1 MASLLKNTQFCPF
14 MKTLLLLS
22 LLFVSS
28 ASFANQNS
36 TFANAINAETNRA
49 ETGDT
54 PTRPDTP
61 QITVTTT
68 PSQTQPNGRQ
78 TSDTASPTQAKPTN
92 PQTKEKDKNKEQP
105 TETTPNPDVPANPHD
120 PANGTL
126 LEGITPND
134 SELSKANTELLAKN
148 AELVRQV
155 DDLATQVNVLVQERS
170 GQLFVY
176 GAMTAIISIVIGF
189 VLAKLLTR
197 QRW

>member
-1 MASLLKNTQFCPF
+1 MPSICPF
-14 MKTLLLLS
+14 MKTFLLLS
-22 LLFVSS
+22 LLFVSG

-36 TFANAINAETNRA
+36 TFANAINAEANRT
-49 ETGDT
+49 ETSDT

-61 QITVTTT
+61 QITATQTT
-68 PSQTQPNGRQ
+68 PQAEKPNNRQ
-78 TSDTASPTQAKPTN
+78 TSDTPRPTPPKPAPTT
-92 PQTKEKDKNKEQP
+92 PKTKEKDKSKDKEQA
-105 TETTPNPDVPANPHD
+105 TETTPNPDIPANPHD

-134 SELSKANTELLAKN
+134 SELSRANTELLAKN
-148 AELVRQV
+148 AELTRQV
-155 DDLATQVNVLVQERS
+155 DDLSTQVNVLVQERS

>member
-1 MASLLKNTQFCPF
+1 MPNVCPF

-22 LLFVSS
+22 LLFVSGVS
-28 ASFANQNS
+28 VANQNS
-36 TFANAINAETNRA
+36 TFANAINAETNRT
-49 ETGDT
+49 ETSDT

-61 QITVTTT
+61 QITVTAT
-68 PSQTQPNGRQ
+68 PSQTQPNNRQ
-78 TSDTASPTQAKPTN
+78 TSDTASPTPPKPTPN

-105 TETTPNPDVPANPHD
+105 TETTPSPDVPANPHN

-134 SELSKANTELLAKN
+134 SELSRANTELLAKN
-148 AELVRQV
+148 AELTRQV
-155 DDLATQVNVLVQERS
+155 DDLSTQVNVLVQERS

-176 GAMTAIISIVIGF
+176 GAMTAIVSVVIGF

>member
-1 MASLLKNTQFCPF
+1 MSG
-14 MKTLLLLS
+14 
-22 LLFVSS
+22 V
-28 ASFANQNS
+28 SFANQNN
-36 TFANAINAETNRA
+36 TFANAINEQATRTESNTPAQTTPKADNRQA
-49 ETGDT
+49 SEGRATA
-54 PTRPDTP
+54 TRPDKPIQPP
-61 QITVTTT
+61 QKSATL
-68 PSQTQPNGRQ
+68 QTN
-78 TSDTASPTQAKPTN
+78 D
-92 PQTKEKDKNKEQP
+92 KEKTKDKGKTQ
-105 TETTPNPDVPANPHD
+105 TEDTQEPDQNIPANPHD

-134 SELSKANTELLAKN
+134 SELSRANTELLATN

-155 DDLATQVNVLVQERS
+155 DDLTTQVNVLVQERS